1 MKTITR
7 EKIIEDVVRTS
18 RSNYVDHYVVKEVLE
33 SLDFVVYQYLCDAW
47 INEPHEDVKVK
58 LLDGISVDR
67 KYIPEQEQT
76 RGMFKGQTIPEHY
89 NIKANVSEHYAKK
102 VNDKAKKYSLK

>member
-18 RSNYVDHYVVKEVLE
+18 RSNYVDYYVVKEVLE

-47 INEPHEDVKVK
+47 VNEPHEDIKVK

-67 KYIPEQEQT
+67 KYIPEQKQT
-76 RGMFKGQTIPEHY
+76 KGMFKGQTIPEHY